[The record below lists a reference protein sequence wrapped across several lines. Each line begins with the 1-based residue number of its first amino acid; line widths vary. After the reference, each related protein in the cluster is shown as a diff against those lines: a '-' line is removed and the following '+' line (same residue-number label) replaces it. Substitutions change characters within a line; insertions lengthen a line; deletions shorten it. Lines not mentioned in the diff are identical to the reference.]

1 MSISPTCTA
10 PLTPT
15 EREPLASEWPMRGI
29 GETVPIR
36 ERIDVNVAA
45 HTDQTQRRAPLL
57 RGAEHHKSSTTV
69 EDLHRWRCRLGS
81 LHLSL
86 VIVPADIGKSLSCI
100 GGDIPC

>member
-45 HTDQTQRRAPLL
+45 HTDQTAPSTTAPRRRA
-57 RGAEHHKSSTTV
+57 AQIFHHWSRPKTRPV
-69 EDLHRWRCRLGS
+69 N
-81 LHLSL
+81 
-86 VIVPADIGKSLSCI
+86 
-100 GGDIPC
+100 